1 MRKVRRLKGKGIW
14 LVWGVVALC
23 YLVPYTLFSDVARW
37 YSSLLFWATRCLIPP
52 GRGLPGAGSCAPG
65 GRGSPRALA

>member
-23 YLVPYTLFSDVARW
+23 YLVPYTLLSDVTRW
-37 YSSLLFWATRCLIPP
+37 YGSFLFWALAGLAVIALNAFITRDFKD
-52 GRGLPGAGSCAPG
+52 R
-65 GRGSPRALA
+65 